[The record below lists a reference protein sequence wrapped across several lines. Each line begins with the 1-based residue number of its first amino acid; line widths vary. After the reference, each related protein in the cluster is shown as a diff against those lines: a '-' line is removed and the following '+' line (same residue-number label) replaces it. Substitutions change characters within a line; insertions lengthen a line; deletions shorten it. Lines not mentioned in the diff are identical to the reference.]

1 MSRESRDLSEHAARL
16 LEIIRILRDRP
27 QTSDELA
34 KRFGVS
40 YRVIDRDLLA
50 LQGEPLYIP
59 IIESDRRE
67 HAWTILRGWRF

>member
-1 MSRESRDLSEHAARL
+1 MSGASRSLGEHAARL
-16 LEIIRILRDRP
+16 LDIIRVLRDRP

-34 KRFGVS
+34 KRFDVS
-40 YRVIDRDLLA
+40 CRSIDHDLLT